1 MSATLSTEARTSSST
16 KAQIKALR
24 ASGKIPAVV
33 YGKSV
38 ASEPITID
46 SDEFR
51 RFINEGN
58 RNRLISLSLPSGTK
72 INAFVKEITRDK
84 IRRDVTHIDFQ
95 AVADGDSITY
105 RLPVNCVGVP
115 VGVKIGGGNLN
126 VIKKDIKV
134 KVKAAYLLDSVDID
148 VSLVEKGG
156 AILVSD
162 VKLEHATV
170 LTPARQAVATVN

>member
-84 IRRDVTHIDFQ
+84 IRRDFQ